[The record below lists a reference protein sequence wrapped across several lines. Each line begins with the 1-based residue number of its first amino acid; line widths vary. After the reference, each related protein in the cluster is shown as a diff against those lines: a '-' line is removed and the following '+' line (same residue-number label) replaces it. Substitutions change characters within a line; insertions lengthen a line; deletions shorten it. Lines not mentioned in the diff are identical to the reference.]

1 MSEDKEEL
9 VKQNVDLYDSSNE
22 LINKIINE
30 NDRDKLNDLTNLFMI
45 NQKKKDIVRANKL
58 SNLLNLIDN
67 EVYDRVSNEP
77 EMFDNLTL
85 LKYMDSTQQTINN
98 VSQSINQVP
107 FIQINNQKNEIN
119 INSNSS
125 GLDRDSRAKVLE
137 VVTAILNGTN
147 DNVINV
153 DVEEEDG

>member
-1 MSEDKEEL
+1 
-9 VKQNVDLYDSSNE
+9 
-22 LINKIINE
+22 
-30 NDRDKLNDLTNLFMI
+30 
-45 NQKKKDIVRANKL
+45 
-58 SNLLNLIDN
+58 
-67 EVYDRVSNEP
+67 
-77 EMFDNLTL
+77 
-85 LKYMDSTQQTINN
+85 MDSTQQTINN

-147 DNVINV
+147 DNVIDV
-153 DVEEEDG
+153 DVVIKDKHI

>member
-67 EVYDRVSNEP
+67 EVYERVSNEP

-147 DNVINV
+147 DNVIDV

>member
-67 EVYDRVSNEP
+67 EVYERVSNEP

-147 DNVINV
+147 DNVIDV
-153 DVEEEDG
+153 DVVEEDG

>member
-147 DNVINV
+147 DNVIDV